1 LITKLNMTN
10 YEMQGGGMEADF
22 VIVGSGS
29 SGSALA
35 SRLSE
40 DGKNSVL
47 VLEYGGTDTSPL
59 IQMPGALS
67 FPMNM
72 PRYDW
77 GYFSEPEPH
86 LGGRKL
92 ACPRGKV
99 IGGSS
104 SINGMVYVRGHAGDY
119 DNWSDTGAE
128 GWSYADVL
136 PYFLRMENWHDSGQG
151 GDPEWRGKN
160 GPLHITRGK
169 RDIPLHKA
177 FVDAGIQAGF
187 ELTKDYNGE
196 QQEGFSPMEQTV
208 WKGQRWSAANAYL
221 KPALKRSNL
230 DLHNCLARRII
241 MDGKRAVGVEVQR
254 GSDVYIVHARREVI
268 IAASAINSP
277 KLLMLSGIGPAAHI
291 KETGINVIAD
301 RPGVGQNLQ
310 DHLELYIQ
318 QACTQPI
325 TLFKY
330 WNLFGKMRVGIEWL
344 LNKSGPG
351 ASNAF
356 ETCAFL
362 RSKPGVSY
370 PDIQYHFLPIAVRY
384 DGQAAAEGH
393 GFQAHVGPMRSASRG
408 SIRLNSSNPEDKPKI
423 VFNYMSQPQDWE
435 DFRHCIRLTRSIFG
449 QPAFDPFRG
458 KEIQPG
464 IDVQSDEELDTFI
477 SEHVESAY
485 HPCGTC
491 KIGRPDDP
499 MAVVDPECRVIG
511 VDSLRVVDSSIFP
524 RIPNGNLNGPS
535 IMVGEKGADHIL
547 GRPPLPKDNRA
558 PWINPRWK
566 TSDR

>member
-464 IDVQSDEELDTFI
+464 IDVQNDEELDTFI

-547 GRPPLPKDNRA
+547 GRAPLPKDNRA

>member
-1 LITKLNMTN
+1 
-10 YEMQGGGMEADF
+10 MEADF

-169 RDIPLHKA
+169 RDIPLHRA

-208 WKGQRWSAANAYL
+208 WKGQRWSSANAYL

-230 DLHNCLARRII
+230 DLHKCLARRII

-254 GSDVYIVHARREVI
+254 GSDVYIVYARREVI

-291 KETGINVIAD
+291 RKIGINVIVD

-330 WNLFGKMRVGIEWL
+330 WNLFGKMRVGMEWM

-362 RSKPGVSY
+362 RSKPGVRY

-408 SIRLNSSNPEDKPKI
+408 SIRLNSSNPEDKPRI
-423 VFNYMSQPQDWE
+423 VFNYMSQKQDWE
-435 DFRHCIRLTRSIFG
+435 DFRHCIRLTRSIFS

-491 KIGRPDDP
+491 KIGRRDDP

-511 VDSLRVVDSSIFP
+511 VESLRVVDSSIFP

-547 GRPPLPKDNRA
+547 GRAPLPKDNRA